1 MFVGIRRTVRFASRK
16 KSGGGAAWCSD
27 IDGVRNRAEEGRK
40 KQEEKLTEGF
50 SRNGKGKL
58 SPEAVVE
65 AAEAAVQGK
74 PFEVV
79 YYPSAG
85 WSEFVVKAE
94 IVEVAMTVTWS
105 PGMRVKMAVEETEDP
120 AKMSWYQ
127 GTVASVFVP
136 ESGDWR
142 GSPWRML
149 QVCIVLG
156 ILLP

>member
-1 MFVGIRRTVRFASRK
+1 MRFASGK
-16 KSGGGAAWCSD
+16 NSGGGAAWCS
-27 IDGVRNRAEEGRK
+27 IIGGVRNRAEEGEEGKK

-50 SRNGKGKL
+50 LRNAKGKL

-94 IVEVAMTVTWS
+94 IVEVAMTVPWS
-105 PGMRVKMAVEETEDP
+105 PGMRVKMAVETEDS
-120 AKMSWYQ
+120 ARMSWFQ
-127 GTVASVFVP
+127 GTVASVSVP

-149 QVCIVLG
+149 QVCVLSE
-156 ILLP
+156 ILLR